1 MVSGAVLCAK
11 DLYKAKYQLLINKR
25 KSTSLSYSKYSKAF
39 IENSNDVH
47 KKIEENNPSKERRIL
62 IVFDDII
69 VDMLS
74 NKNISDNNWNI
85 DTAKF
90 YCPKKYKTK
99 FWKLFIM
106 KIPNKQ

>member
-1 MVSGAVLCAK
+1 MVSGAVLCVK

-74 NKNISDNNWNI
+74 NKNISDNN
-85 DTAKF
+85 
-90 YCPKKYKTK
+90 
-99 FWKLFIM
+99 
-106 KIPNKQ
+106 